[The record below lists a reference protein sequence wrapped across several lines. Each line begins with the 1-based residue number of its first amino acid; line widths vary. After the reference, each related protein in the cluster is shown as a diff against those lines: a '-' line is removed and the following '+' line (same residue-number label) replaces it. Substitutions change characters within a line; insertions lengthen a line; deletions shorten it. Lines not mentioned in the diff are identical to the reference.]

1 MIQLFGC
8 PLSMGANDDGLK
20 ISLKYLQENYG
31 LKLKV
36 LDEII
41 TDEKDLP
48 NLKHLNS
55 IVKTCDAIAQY
66 SYHEIL
72 QKNDFPLFIGGDH
85 AAAMGTV
92 SAAAVHYGEIG
103 LIWVDAHTDINTDQT
118 TVTGNIHGMPVAALL
133 GMGEKSLI
141 GFLNDKPKIKASNVV
156 YIGLRDVDPPEA
168 EFLKEFNIK
177 HFTYQDVKDK
187 GLDFCLK
194 ECVDYLSHL
203 KHVHVSFD
211 IDSVN
216 PKLLPGVSVP
226 VKDGFTIEE
235 AYQVLSEFINRLPV
249 SSMDIVEYNTVHDKE
264 DITAK
269 FTIQLIEDMKKLLE
283 KKCG

>member
-8 PLSMGANDDGLK
+8 PLSIGANDNGLK
-20 ISLKYLQENYG
+20 TSLKYLQENYG
-31 LKLKV
+31 LKMNV
-36 LDEII
+36 LNEII
-41 TDEKDLP
+41 TDETHQH
-48 NLKHLNS
+48 NLKNLNS

-133 GMGEKSLI
+133 GMGEKSLTD
-141 GFLNDKPKIKASNVV
+141 FLNDEPKIKAENIV

-168 EFLKEFNIK
+168 EFLKELNIK
-177 HFTYQDVKDK
+177 HFSYQDVKEK
-187 GLDFCLK
+187 GLDNCLK
-194 ECVDYLSHL
+194 ECIDYLSHL

-216 PKLLPGVSVP
+216 PLYLPGVSVP
-226 VKDGFTIEE
+226 VKDGFTPQQANQI
-235 AYQVLSEFINRLPV
+235 LSELAINLPV
-249 SSMDIVEYNTVHDKE
+249 SSMDIVEFNTVHDK
-264 DITAK
+264 DDVTAK
-269 FTIQLIEDMKKLLE
+269 FTVQLINDMKILLE
-283 KKCG
+283 KKYG